1 MMNEL
6 LFISFEMF

>member
-6 LFISFEMF
+6 LFNSFEMF

>member
-1 MMNEL
+1 MNEL